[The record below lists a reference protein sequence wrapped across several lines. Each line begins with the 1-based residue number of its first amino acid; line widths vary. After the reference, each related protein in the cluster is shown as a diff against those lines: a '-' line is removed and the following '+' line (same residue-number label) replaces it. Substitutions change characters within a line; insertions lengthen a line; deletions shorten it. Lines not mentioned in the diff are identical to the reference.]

1 MLPSLTPRPLLRL
14 ARHPLARTVH
24 AVAAQ
29 GFTHADAYDAARPSY
44 PPAAL
49 ALVRA
54 LLPPAARVI
63 EPGAGT
69 GIFSRLLAQGG
80 VRALVAVEPSSE
92 MRAAWARGMRGK
104 QGDKIEGKQDGKPDL
119 RCVDGG
125 FDNLS
130 RTGWGRGDKAEADAV
145 IIAQAWHWCMD
156 YDRALAEIADYLKP
170 HAPLVLIWNLESDA
184 DAFHRDLRAA
194 YQAHDL
200 GSPQYYRGLWRQM
213 FETPAYHDLFASKEE
228 HRFAWDVGIDEDA
241 VVARIM
247 SKSYMTMLGD
257 KHDEVVAQLRRI
269 IRQSDKEW
277 IDQPNGTFRYRYN
290 TDVVVL
296 RKR

>member
-80 VRALVAVEPSSE
+80 
-92 MRAAWARGMRGK
+92 
-104 QGDKIEGKQDGKPDL
+104 IEGKQDGKPDL